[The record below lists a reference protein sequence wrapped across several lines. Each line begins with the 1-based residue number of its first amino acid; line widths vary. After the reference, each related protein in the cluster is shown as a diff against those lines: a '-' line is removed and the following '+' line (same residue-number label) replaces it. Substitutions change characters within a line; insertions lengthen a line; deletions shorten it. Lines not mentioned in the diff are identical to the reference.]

1 MKTYVV
7 ATGLLFALLT
17 LVHLWRMAEEPHLVS
32 DPWFVLATAVS
43 AVLCI
48 VAWWLSRRQ
57 SQS

>member
-17 LVHLWRMAEEPHLVS
+17 LVHLWRMAEEPHLAS

-43 AVLCI
+43 AVLSI